1 MSSTPSFFRHFA
13 RISEPVSSAIGASP
27 SADHAAVLQAADR
40 VATQA
45 EPVAQHFLIMLTQYR
60 RRCHRRWPAVETH
73 WPGRHAERA
82 IPRVLDGL
90 EDAALLEGLVVVE
103 FHRVEHGAGRNT
115 GGADDLHA

>member
-45 EPVAQHFLIMLTQYR
+45 KPIAQHLFVVLPQDRRRRYR
-60 RRCHRRWPAVETH
+60 RRFALEPHR
-73 WPGRHAERA
+73 PGRHAERA
-82 IPRVLDGL
+82 IFRVLDSL
-90 EDAALLEGLVVVE
+90 EDAALLEGLV
-103 FHRVEHGAGRNT
+103 
-115 GGADDLHA
+115 